1 MQHDTEQ
8 LTPWFVGVQ
17 PARPGWY
24 DVTLRAGWNTVR
36 LLWKNGSWWVSGHD
50 GMLHRLDC
58 RIYNTL
64 RWRGLLKGTQQ

>member
-1 MQHDTEQ
+1 M
-8 LTPWFVGVQ
+8 
-17 PARPGWY
+17 
-24 DVTLRAGWNTVR
+24 TLRAGWNTVR